1 MPVRVAVI
9 LNRKGAEVV
18 TVPPDAT
25 LLEATRL
32 LAEHDVGALVVS
44 ADGRTV
50 AGILSERDIV
60 RQLARARES
69 RPQTAVAEV
78 MTADVTTCTRET
90 TVDELMSTMTRQRV
104 RHVPVVE
111 DGQLAGIISIGD
123 VVKSRLD
130 ELELRAQALQQYVSG
145 APV

>member
-1 MPVRVAVI
+1 MSVRVAVI

-18 TVPPDAT
+18 TVPPGAS
-25 LLEATRL
+25 LLQATRL
-32 LAEHDVGALVVS
+32 LAQHRVGALVVS
-44 ADGRTV
+44 PDGRTA

-60 RQLARARES
+60 RHLARVGEPRL
-69 RPQTAVAEV
+69 QTAVAEV
-78 MTADVTTCTRET
+78 MTADVTTCTRDT
-90 TVDELMSTMTRQRV
+90 TVDELMATMTTQRV

-111 DGQLAGIISIGD
+111 GGELAGIVSIGD